1 MPEGPKVAIWKKKD
15 GVGFET
21 PGGWRVRVGGNMR
34 QNGKDI
40 TSVTQYSLQSS
51 PPHTDICDLWAT
63 GLRPGCVGVCA
74 HVWWDSWGV
83 MDRRGRGCVSG
94 SVRVSEGGRGG
105 ATHVDGCYHARTVSS
120 FAQR

>member
-1 MPEGPKVAIWKKKD
+1 MGLALRPRWLEGKSGRHHEA
-15 GVGFET
+15 E
-21 PGGWRVRVGGNMR
+21 R
-34 QNGKDI
+34 QRYHFSYSIFI
-40 TSVTQYSLQSS
+40 TVI

-105 ATHVDGCYHARTVSS
+105 ATQVDGCYHLHNDEPIQPHHNSAARVIS
-120 FAQR
+120 QHV